1 MHNMIIIVFVL
12 VNVNIIINKLYGIN
26 NNKEKIYVLKV
37 KNVNIFYL
45 QFHLREYQ
53 KKKMN
58 INVYKFVVLK
68 INNLFGMI
76 KDITMMLI
84 VQNMINAR
92 VIM

>member
-58 INVYKFVVLK
+58 INVYNKGYNYDAYCSKYDKCQGDNVK
-68 INNLFGMI
+68 SDN
-76 KDITMMLI
+76 
-84 VQNMINAR
+84 
-92 VIM
+92 